1 MGERAVALQGPLGFP
16 PNIASMRPSDA
27 DRSRAVDVLAAAFAE
42 GRLDGGEHRRR
53 VDAVLRATSYQ
64 ELSTLTGDLPSGP
77 LPVPGQAWPV
87 PSGYG
92 YGAPQPYP
100 RPQAQP
106 VDGCAVASMV
116 LALIAPA
123 AWFLVG
129 LPSVAAI
136 ITGHIALARA
146 DGHSPTSR
154 GMAIAG
160 LVLGYLEALVV
171 FLILVAIV
179 VA

>member
-1 MGERAVALQGPLGFP
+1 MGERAVAIQGPLGFP

-27 DRSRAVDVLAAAFAE
+27 DRGRAVDVLAAAFAE

-53 VDAVLRATSYQ
+53 VAAALRATSYQ
-64 ELSTLTGDLPSGP
+64 ELGTLTGDLPSGP
-77 LPVPGQAWPV
+77 LPVPGPAWPV

-92 YGAPQPYP
+92 HGAPQPYP
-100 RPQAQP
+100 HVLP
-106 VDGCAVASMV
+106 VDGCGVASMV
-116 LALIAPA
+116 LGLIAPF

-146 DGHSPTSR
+146 GRHSPTSH
-154 GMAIAG
+154 GMAITG
-160 LVLGYLEALVV
+160 LVLGYFEVLVA
-171 FLILVAIV
+171 FLILLAIV
-179 VA
+179 VF